1 MGPCE
6 KKIYSTG
13 STGGHLRPVS
23 FLRGLLHGLLIKEL
37 DVQSCQVPSG
47 DRSIFPEHYSN
58 QPAWQTSCKTAI
70 LHLCSTQWSSAKCLT
85 ALLFLPDRLF
95 YRSYYFLITLNE
107 SMGRWTEQRI
117 FTLDLWHHYNKIEQT
132 SQKCSIWSDIAT
144 CYTVYL
150 QKKIKQFN
158 SYCNADLPL
167 KVKAPKKKIK
177 KPGAEKFSTF
187 QRNKKWRAMEF
198 WHLMPAGDL
207 VLTNQI

>member
-1 MGPCE
+1 MGPHE

-117 FTLDLWHHYNKIEQT
+117 FTLDLWHHYNKIKSKQARNAPFGVT
-132 SQKCSIWSDIAT
+132 
-144 CYTVYL
+144 L
-150 QKKIKQFN
+150 QLVILYIYKK
-158 SYCNADLPL
+158 
-167 KVKAPKKKIK
+167 
-177 KPGAEKFSTF
+177 
-187 QRNKKWRAMEF
+187 R
-198 WHLMPAGDL
+198 
-207 VLTNQI
+207 